1 MLRHLLIMKFKPS
14 TTSADLIV
22 LRRAFQALPRQIAGC
37 LSVEWGDNVS
47 PEQLNKGFSSAVL
60 MNFVDAA
67 ARDVYLPHPDHEALK
82 TVLVPLLDDIVVLDY
97 EVLD

>member
-1 MLRHLLIMKFKPS
+1 MLRHVLLLKFTPS
-14 TTSADLIV
+14 TTAADLLA
-22 LRRAFQALPRQIAGC
+22 LRGAFQALPDQITGC

-67 ARDVYLPHPDHEALK
+67 ARDAYLPHPDHEALK
-82 TVLVPLLDDIVVLDY
+82 SVLVPLLDDIVVLDY
-97 EVLD
+97 QVPD